1 MKAGKALKL
10 QRQNYLAAVKAAAPF
25 TGELKYVTAEG
36 SPIISDFFK
45 KLLHYFL
52 QGGGWSWGSAMT
64 LTR

>member
-10 QRQNYLAAVKAAAPF
+10 QRQNCLAAVKAAAPF

-52 QGGGWSWGSAMT
+52 QGGVWGSAMT